1 MKNWM
6 PAADEEFGE
15 DPMPTLAATVLSII
29 GNLPRDGDTVRFNR
43 STAKDIMNAFGTLL
57 ESVAATAK
65 EFDKRK
71 ARKDL
76 DFLASSLWAIDEL
89 LHVPAIKAAIT
100 NSSLFSLGAS
110 TTSRALHSR
119 TA

>member
-15 DPMPTLAATVLSII
+15 DPIPASASVVLSII
-29 GNLPRDGDTVRFNR
+29 SNVVRDGDTVRFNR

>member
-1 MKNWM
+1 M
-6 PAADEEFGE
+6 
-15 DPMPTLAATVLSII
+15 
-29 GNLPRDGDTVRFNR
+29 RFDK
-43 STAKDIMNAFGTLL
+43 STAKHMINAFGAFVERVASVSGEANDSKGRAKLSLL
-57 ESVAATAK
+57 AT
-65 EFDKRK
+65 
-71 ARKDL
+71 
-76 DFLASSLWAIDEL
+76 SLCAIDEL